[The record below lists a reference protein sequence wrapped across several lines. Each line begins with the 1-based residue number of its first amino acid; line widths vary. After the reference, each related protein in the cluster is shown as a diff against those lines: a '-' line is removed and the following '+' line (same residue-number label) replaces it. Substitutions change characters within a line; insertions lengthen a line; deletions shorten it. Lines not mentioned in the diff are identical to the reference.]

1 MIKMKKKIAIGL
13 ITVFDAI
20 LTGIYGYD
28 GNGSESK
35 ESLTPKL
42 VRSRRQLLQN
52 QNCLK
57 LYFKL
62 AIFST
67 HTPQILGS
75 IFKLREIINLKPVKL
90 VGIRPMPMQ

>member
-1 MIKMKKKIAIGL
+1 MVTMVL
-13 ITVFDAI
+13 MVTVAKANNFW
-20 LTGIYGYD
+20 
-28 GNGSESK
+28 
-35 ESLTPKL
+35 
-42 VRSRRQLLQN
+42 LQN
-52 QNCLK
+52 WYAGDNYERTRIALNF
-57 LYFKL
+57 YFKL